1 MNTRGFHDRR
11 DAGRRLAAR
20 LMSYANRPDVLVLAL
35 PRGGVPVGFEVAS
48 VLHVPLDVIVVRKLG
63 VPGHEELA
71 MGAIASGGVRVLNT
85 EIIEQLGISEEI
97 IDQVTGYEQQEME
110 RRERLYRG
118 DRPPYDVHNRII
130 LLVDDGIATGATI
143 RAAATAIRQQQ
154 SSAKPFGKSGII
166 PSESSTPEDRGNGA
180 WFSLFPQ
187 SVGGYCNSRV
197 IIAVPVAPF
206 LTCVEF
212 TREGE
217 ELVCL
222 IKPEVFFS
230 VSSWYAHFAPTT
242 DAEVHDLLA
251 RKQKEL

>member
-1 MNTRGFHDRR
+1 
-11 DAGRRLAAR
+11 
-20 LMSYANRPDVLVLAL
+20 MSYANRPDVLVLAL

-48 VLHVPLDVIVVRKLG
+48 ALHVPLDVIVVRKLG

-71 MGAIASGGVRVLNT
+71 MGAIATGGVRVLNT
-85 EIIEQLGISEEI
+85 EIIEQLGISEEV

-118 DRPPYDVHNRII
+118 DRPPYDVHNRIVF
-130 LLVDDGIATGATI
+130 LVDDGIATGATI
-143 RAAATAIRQQQ
+143 RAAATAIRQQH
-154 SSAKPFGKSGII
+154 
-166 PSESSTPEDRGNGA
+166 PSRM
-180 WFSLFPQ
+180 
-187 SVGGYCNSRV
+187 
-197 IIAVPVAPF
+197 IIAVPVAAL
-206 LTCVEF
+206 LTCAEF
-212 TREGE
+212 AREGE

-222 IKPEVFFS
+222 LKPEVFFS